1 VTATVGSA
9 TKAAGALAAAAEGQA
24 PSGGVTG
31 AVEGQ
36 VQVNQP
42 RSAES
47 SSGHARPGA
56 GTLPG
61 VG

>member
-1 VTATVGSA
+1 VQTAVQGM
-9 TKAAGALAAAAEGQA
+9 AAAEGQA

-31 AVEGQ
+31 A
-36 VQVNQP
+36 
-42 RSAES
+42 AT
-47 SSGHARPGA
+47 